1 MAFLSDHLGIG
12 CCANSLSSAV
22 YTFSR
27 FSGDHY
33 ERRLPI
39 TGPSWRQSL
48 CGGQPRAG
56 ALAELDQNWVDMVA
70 SQSGGLT
77 TRLTGRRLLAVTR
90 GRIVS
95 AASFLQRFSSCEA
108 LMLGWFRALMPKEER
123 FFELFTRHAQVTL
136 AGAQSLRTLLKGHDD
151 VLRCCKEITK
161 RENEADEI
169 TREVL
174 TALRKTF
181 ITPLDRG
188 DIKDL
193 ITSMDDSI
201 DQMNQT
207 AKVIT
212 LFELHTFEPCM
223 QEMGEVI
230 VQAAKLMVEAV
241 PLLSSLG
248 KQSARLNS
256 LTEEMIRLE
265 EQVDQ
270 LHDDGRKQLFLNQ
283 KDAIAFVIGTEVYD
297 HLETVMDR
305 FEDVANE
312 ISAIVIE
319 NV

>member
-1 MAFLSDHLGIG
+1 
-12 CCANSLSSAV
+12 
-22 YTFSR
+22 
-27 FSGDHY
+27 
-33 ERRLPI
+33 
-39 TGPSWRQSL
+39 
-48 CGGQPRAG
+48 
-56 ALAELDQNWVDMVA
+56 
-70 SQSGGLT
+70 
-77 TRLTGRRLLAVTR
+77 
-90 GRIVS
+90 
-95 AASFLQRFSSCEA
+95 
-108 LMLGWFRALMPKEER
+108 
-123 FFELFTRHAQVTL
+123 
-136 AGAQSLRTLLKGHDD
+136 LLKGDDD
-151 VLRCCKEITK
+151 VLRCCREITR

-169 TREVL
+169 TREVM

-212 LFELHTFEPCM
+212 LFELRSFQPHM
-223 QEMGEVI
+223 QQMGEII
-230 VQAAKLMVEAV
+230 VQAANLMVDAV

-248 KQSARLNS
+248 SESARLNS

-265 EQVDQ
+265 EQADN
-270 LHDDGRKQLFLNQ
+270 LHDEGRKQLFLNQ

-312 ISAIVIE
+312 ISAIIIE

>member
-1 MAFLSDHLGIG
+1 
-12 CCANSLSSAV
+12 
-22 YTFSR
+22 
-27 FSGDHY
+27 
-33 ERRLPI
+33 
-39 TGPSWRQSL
+39 
-48 CGGQPRAG
+48 
-56 ALAELDQNWVDMVA
+56 
-70 SQSGGLT
+70 
-77 TRLTGRRLLAVTR
+77 
-90 GRIVS
+90 
-95 AASFLQRFSSCEA
+95 
-108 LMLGWFRALMPKEER
+108 MLGWFRALMPKEER
-123 FFELFTRHAQVTL
+123 FFDLFTRHARITL
-136 AGAQSLRTLLKGHDD
+136 AAAQALSALLKGDDD
-151 VLRCCKEITK
+151 VLRCCREITR

-169 TREVL
+169 THEVM

-212 LFELHTFEPCM
+212 LFELRSFQPHM
-223 QEMGEVI
+223 QKMGEVI
-230 VQAAKLMVEAV
+230 VQAANLMVDAV

-248 KQSARLNS
+248 RESARLNS

-265 EQVDQ
+265 EQADN
-270 LHDDGRKQLFLNQ
+270 LHDEGRKQLYLNR

-297 HLETVMDR
+297 HLEMVMDR